1 MYASLILSTLL
12 QVVPRLRTTENNLN
26 FLQGEKT
33 LESTQVNASR
43 LGVSVFNTVIAFA
56 QVPASFLSTTQEHK
70 TVIKMF
76 RMKVGT

>member
-33 LESTQVNASR
+33 LESAQVNRCAAMR
-43 LGVSVFNTVIAFA
+43 FSV
-56 QVPASFLSTTQEHK
+56 
-70 TVIKMF
+70 
-76 RMKVGT
+76 

>member
-33 LESTQVNASR
+33 LESAQVNTSR

-56 QVPASFLSTTQEHK
+56 QVPASFLSQPK
-70 TVIKMF
+70 NIKQL
-76 RMKVGT
+76 